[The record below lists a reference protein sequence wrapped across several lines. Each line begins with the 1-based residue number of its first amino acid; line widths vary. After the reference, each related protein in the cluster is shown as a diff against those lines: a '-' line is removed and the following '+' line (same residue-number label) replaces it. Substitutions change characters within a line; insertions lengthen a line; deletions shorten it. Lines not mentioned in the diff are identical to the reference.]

1 MLISEVALGRCCDFT
16 TTDTTLTQP
25 PDGYDSTHGVGKKHD
40 NSSEF
45 EVRAGGV
52 VWDNVLL
59 VTWFGVTTY
68 E

>member
-1 MLISEVALGRCCDFT
+1 MLINEVALGRCCDFT
-16 TTDTTLTQP
+16 STDTTLTQP

-45 EVRAGGV
+45 EVCTGGV
-52 VWDNVLL
+52 MWDDVLF
-59 VTWFGVTTY
+59 VTQFCVTTY